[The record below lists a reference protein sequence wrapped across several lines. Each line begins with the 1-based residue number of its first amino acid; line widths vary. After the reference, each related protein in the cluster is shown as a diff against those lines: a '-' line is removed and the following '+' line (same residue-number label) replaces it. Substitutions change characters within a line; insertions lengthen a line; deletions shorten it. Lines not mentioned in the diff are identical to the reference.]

1 MNRGTTF
8 QQGTESDPIAP
19 IEQAGTRIG
28 VMTSGGDSQGMNAAV
43 RAIVRATLQA
53 GGVPFAIKDGW
64 RGAVDGGDGVKEM
77 HWGSVGNILQRG
89 GTVIGT
95 ARCPEFRELTGRRAA
110 AHHLLEHG
118 IDRLIIVGGDG
129 SLMGAEELRE
139 EWPEHVAEL
148 LADDLISA
156 ETAQQHPT
164 LRVIGLVGTID
175 NDLVGTDTTIG
186 CDTALHRITDSLDAL
201 TSTAAAHQRCFV
213 VEVMGRHCGYLAL
226 YAALAGG
233 CDEVFVPEY
242 PPAPGWAK
250 PLGESLKRGHEHG
263 RRQSLV
269 VVAEGAVDTEGT
281 PITVQDVSEAIA
293 DEMGEDPRV
302 TILGHVQRG
311 GTSSAYDRW
320 MSTVLGVEAVERM
333 MSPEDT
339 ESVILGTS
347 VGTVVELPSTETV
360 QATRAVAKHMKA
372 QDFEAAAAARGPSFT
387 VAWRNFADLS
397 TPPAEP
403 ANGNGGKRLR
413 LAVMHA
419 GGLAPGM
426 NPAVWAAARKAS
438 SLGIDIVGV
447 KGSFAGLAAG
457 QVSSLEWGDVEG
469 WVPEGG
475 ALLGTS
481 RKLPTA
487 SDAPNMA
494 RALADH
500 DISGLLVV
508 GGIRAYH
515 GIRALREFAESEPQL
530 AIPTMLVPATIDN
543 NIPGTVMSVGA
554 DSALNV
560 IIAALDGLK
569 QSASA
574 HQRCFV
580 TEVMG
585 RYCGFL
591 AALSGIA
598 TGAERVY
605 LQEQE
610 LTLADLVAD
619 TTTMRTQFEQG
630 KQLHLAIRAEDAH
643 SDYTTDML
651 AQLFDAESGGAF
663 DVRVCKLGHVQHGCA
678 PSPYDRVLAINL
690 ATAGVAELVT
700 QIEQGDTTALCVGLS
715 ESGVGVRTLESVTKL
730 MDHDADRPL
739 DQWWLPLVDVIKLM
753 SAPNH
758 EVTWPE

>member
-1 MNRGTTF
+1 MSRGTTT
-8 QQGTESDPIAP
+8 QQGTAADPTNP
-19 IEQAGTRIG
+19 PQQPGMRIG

-53 GGVPFAIKDGW
+53 GGVPFAIRDGW
-64 RGAVDGGDGVKEM
+64 RGAVDGGDGVVAM
-77 HWGSVGNILQRG
+77 DWGSVGNILQRG

-95 ARCPEFRELTGRRAA
+95 ARCPEFRDLQGRRAA

-129 SLMGAEELRE
+129 SLMGAEELRQ
-139 EWPEHVAEL
+139 EWPEHVAAL
-148 LADDLISA
+148 LADGLISPQD
-156 ETAQQHPT
+156 AQQHPT
-164 LRVIGLVGTID
+164 LRIIGLVGTID

-186 CDTALHRITDSLDAL
+186 CDTALHRIADSLDAL

-213 VEVMGRHCGYLAL
+213 VEVMGRRCGYLAL
-226 YAALAGG
+226 NAALAGG

-242 PPAPGWAK
+242 PPSPGWAK
-250 PLGESLKRGHEHG
+250 QLGQRLKRGHEHG

-269 VVAEGAVDTEGT
+269 VVAEGALDTEGT
-281 PITVQDVSEAIA
+281 PITVQDVSAAIA
-293 DEMGEDPRV
+293 QELGEEPRV

-320 MSTVLGVEAVERM
+320 MSTVLGVEAVNRM
-333 MSPEDT
+333 MEVHDT

-360 QATRAVAKHMKA
+360 KATRAVAQHMKSL
-372 QDFEAAAAARGPSFT
+372 DFAAAAAARGASFKT
-387 VAWRNFADLS
+387 AWRNFTDLS
-397 TPPAEP
+397 TPPAQTAASASAP
-403 ANGNGGKRLR
+403 PQR

-426 NPAVWAAARKAS
+426 NSAVWAAVRKAS
-438 SLGIDIVGV
+438 STGDQMFGV

-457 QVSSLEWGDVEG
+457 HLAPLGWGDVEG
-469 WVPEGG
+469 WVFEGG
-475 ALLGTS
+475 AMLGTS

-487 SDAPNMA
+487 ADAQNMA

-515 GIRALREFAESEPQL
+515 GLRVLQEFAQSEPQL

-543 NIPGTVMSVGA
+543 NIPGTAMSIGA

-560 IIAALDGLK
+560 ITSALDGLK

-591 AALSGIA
+591 AVLSGIA

-610 LTLADLVAD
+610 LSLADLVAD
-619 TTTMRTQFEQG
+619 TATIRAQFEQG

-643 SDYTTDML
+643 PAYTTDML
-651 AQLFDAESGGAF
+651 AQLFEAEAGGAY
-663 DVRVCKLGHVQHGCA
+663 DVRVCKLGHVQHGSA

-690 ATAGVAELVT
+690 ATTGVAELAA
-700 QIEQGDTTALCVGLS
+700 QARGGDAAALCVGLS
-715 ESGVGVRTLESVTKL
+715 ESGIGVRTLESVSKL
-730 MDHDADRPL
+730 IDHDADRPI
-739 DQWWLPLVDVIKLM
+739 DQWWLPLADVIELM
-753 SAPNH
+753 SAPQH
-758 EVTWPE
+758 QVQWPQ